1 MDTFVVVETHDVFHY
16 AFFSLAPRLIF
27 LVKNDPLFN
36 DTMERLDTGIIVTVA
51 FSTHT
56 CDELDSETVDGFG
69 WLVLTRG

>member
-1 MDTFVVVETHDVFHY
+1 MDAFIVIETHDVFYY
-16 AFFSLAPRLIF
+16 AFFRLFPRLIF
-27 LVKNDPLFN
+27 LVKNEFLFN

-56 CDELDSETVDGFG
+56 GDELDSDTVDGFG